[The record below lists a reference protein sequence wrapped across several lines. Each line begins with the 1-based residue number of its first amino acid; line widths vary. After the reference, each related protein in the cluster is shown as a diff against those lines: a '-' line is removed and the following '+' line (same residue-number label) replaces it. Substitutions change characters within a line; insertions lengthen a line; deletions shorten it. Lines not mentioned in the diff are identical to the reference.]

1 MRRKQPMPNDLID
14 GGTVIASVVLHDDD
28 ERPTTW
34 VLLLLRRS
42 APYYEVIE
50 FTEDGQVT
58 SIGEARNIVPAV
70 EIYADNGGSY

>member
-1 MRRKQPMPNDLID
+1 VARKQPIPGDLID
-14 GGTVIASVVLHDDD
+14 GGTVVASVVLHDEPD
-28 ERPTTW
+28 EPTSW

-50 FTEDGQVT
+50 LTENGDVT

-70 EIYADNGGSY
+70 QIYADNGGDY